1 MGLELLAKARL
12 IPIQPDQ
19 HDTDQTNAAPIA
31 A

>member
-12 IPIQPDQ
+12 ITVDISQ
-19 HDTDQTNAAPIA
+19 HDTDQTNTAPIA

>member
-12 IPIQPDQ
+12 INAGSSQ
-19 HDTDQTNAAPIA
+19 HDTDQPDAAPIA